1 MGKSRGKIKICVAC
15 SPGGHMVQAR
25 QLASVYEK
33 YEHFY
38 FTFSGGVAE
47 GMKGV
52 ARVRTIPDV
61 TRLNPFSWFTGF
73 VLSFLVA
80 AQERPDIVI
89 STGAGVTVF
98 FCIFAKLFGAKLIF
112 LESMAKRVRPTWTAR
127 ILYPFADLF
136 LVQWPELTRFFPRAR
151 FMGRLF

>member
-1 MGKSRGKIKICVAC
+1 
-15 SPGGHMVQAR
+15 MVQVR
-25 QLASVYEK
+25 RLAVAYEK

-47 GMKGV
+47 GMKKND
-52 ARVRTIPDV
+52 RVLTIPDV
-61 TRLNPFSWFTGF
+61 TRKNPVSWFAGL
-73 VLSFLVA
+73 VLSFFA
-80 AQERPDIVI
+80 AAREKPDVVI

-112 LESMAKRVRPTWTAR
+112 LESIAKKKLPTWTAR

-136 LVQWPELTRFFPRAR
+136 LVQWPELIKFFPRAR
-151 FMGRLF
+151 FVGRLF